1 MKVKHLKRKVYSGKD
16 KELETSN
23 AKYSI
28 EDSPGVITNEIKP
41 PEQNG
46 SLPSPPQSLSP
57 DELSPYDERRATT
70 TSRRGT
76 AAKLPRPATKPPPPP
91 PVPSQVADI
100 PLPQPPPN
108 FPPPVSH
115 DVPPP
120 PPPPPDPNIPAPP
133 PPPLPNLQPKHL
145 PTPTTP
151 SEPAPPPEPKP
162 IDARTDL
169 LEAIRTGMKLRKV
182 QVETEKKEQQNVG
195 MDVASILQ
203 RRIAVE
209 YSDTESE
216 TGSEWDDD
224 EEDWQDDEDE

>member
-1 MKVKHLKRKVYSGKD
+1 MKIKHLKKKVYSGKD

-28 EDSPGVITNEIKP
+28 EDSTSGTTQNEIKL

-46 SLPSPPQSLSP
+46 AVPSPTTLLSP
-57 DELSPYDERRATT
+57 EPIQYDDRRATSS
-70 TSRRGT
+70 SRRGT
-76 AAKLPRPATKPPPPP
+76 SAKLPRPATKPPPPP
-91 PVPSQVADI
+91 PVPSQVDNS

-108 FPPPVSH
+108 FPPPMSP
-115 DVPPP
+115 DIPPP
-120 PPPPPDPNIPAPP
+120 PPPPPDPSIPAPP
-133 PPPLPNLQPKHL
+133 PPPLPTIHHNHL
-145 PTPTTP
+145 PPPSLTP
-151 SEPAPPPEPKP
+151 SEPVPPPEPKP

-169 LEAIRTGMKLRKV
+169 LEAIRTGMKLKKV
-182 QVETEKKEQQNVG
+182 QVEIEKKEQQNVG

-209 YSDTESE
+209 YSDSESE

-224 EEDWQDDEDE
+224 DDDWQDDED

>member
-1 MKVKHLKRKVYSGKD
+1 MKVKHLKKKVYSGKD

-28 EDSPGVITNEIKP
+28 EDRTAVNEIKP

-46 SLPSPPQSLSP
+46 ALPSPPPSLSP
-57 DELSPYDERRATT
+57 DESIIYDERRATSA
-70 TSRRGT
+70 SRRGT
-76 AAKLPRPATKPPPPP
+76 AAKMPRPATKPPPPP
-91 PVPSQVADI
+91 PVPSQVQDI
-100 PLPQPPPN
+100 PLPEPPPD
-108 FPPPVSH
+108 FPPPMSP
-115 DVPPP
+115 DVPMP

-133 PPPLPNLQPKHL
+133 PPPLPVVQNHIPPPPLIS
-145 PTPTTP
+145 P
-151 SEPAPPPEPKP
+151 SEPIQAPEPKP

-216 TGSEWDDD
+216 TGSEWDD
-224 EEDWQDDEDE
+224 EEDEWQDDEDE

>member
-1 MKVKHLKRKVYSGKD
+1 MYSGKD
-16 KELETSN
+16 KELETST

-28 EDSPGVITNEIKP
+28 EDNTAVRSTEIKP

-46 SLPSPPQSLSP
+46 SVPTPPMLSP
-57 DELSPYDERRATT
+57 EDTIPYDERRATSA
-70 TSRRGT
+70 SRRGT
-76 AAKLPRPATKPPPPP
+76 AAKMARPTTKPPPPP
-91 PVPSQVADI
+91 PVPSQVEDL
-100 PLPQPPPN
+100 PLPQPPPD
-108 FPPPVSH
+108 FPPPMSP
-115 DVPPP
+115 DIPPP
-120 PPPPPDPNIPAPP
+120 PPPPLESNIPAPP
-133 PPPLPNLQPKHL
+133 PPPLPMVAPSH
-145 PTPTTP
+145 PPAPSITP

-209 YSDTESE
+209 YSDSE

-224 EEDWQDDEDE
+224 EDEWQDDDDE